1 MPSLKNCFLM
11 LLFYLA
17 IFFIWIL
24 VLAALEF
31 EINSDS
37 VLLSS
42 SYVDPDLFI
51 AFRNLI
57 PNIHIWALNIWK
69 ILIWPIG
76 EKNWEIFEDSR
87 CVRQT
92 PM

>member
-1 MPSLKNCFLM
+1 MHMAGGGCTGGEGGCTCILCIPPGYAPDCFLM

-37 VLLSS
+37 VLLLS
-42 SYVDPDLFI
+42 SYVDPDLF
-51 AFRNLI
+51 L
-57 PNIHIWALNIWK
+57 HL
-69 ILIWPIG
+69 
-76 EKNWEIFEDSR
+76 E
-87 CVRQT
+87 
-92 PM
+92 M